1 MLRDAQVPWRSDMLT
16 NLLCNAR
23 SGPISEHWS
32 HTLVSKGVLRWE
44 VQVLTHR
51 ADNVHRDQHV
61 ETKSQRFVSDC
72 PQG

>member
-1 MLRDAQVPWRSDMLT
+1 MLI

-23 SGPISEHWS
+23 SGPISEYWS
-32 HTLVSKGVLRWE
+32 HTSVSKEVLRWE
-44 VQVLTHR
+44 VHVVTHR

-61 ETKSQRFVSDC
+61 KTKSQSFVSDC